1 MAGYELVTTAPD
13 PGTAVFRSRGDRL
26 ASPTHEGSRHGP
38 PRLRRRRNRW
48 RVRRRVHVAGVRYRR
63 TSGPGP
69 GGSFPEPDS
78 GHADTIGSTV
88 RVRRAS
94 RRWPL

>member
-38 PRLRRRRNRW
+38 PDYADGETGGAFADGFMSLELDTAEPVGRGRAARSRNRT
-48 RVRRRVHVAGVRYRR
+48 RVTPTPSAARSGCAEPAG
-63 TSGPGP
+63 TP
-69 GGSFPEPDS
+69 
-78 GHADTIGSTV
+78 
-88 RVRRAS
+88 
-94 RRWPL
+94 